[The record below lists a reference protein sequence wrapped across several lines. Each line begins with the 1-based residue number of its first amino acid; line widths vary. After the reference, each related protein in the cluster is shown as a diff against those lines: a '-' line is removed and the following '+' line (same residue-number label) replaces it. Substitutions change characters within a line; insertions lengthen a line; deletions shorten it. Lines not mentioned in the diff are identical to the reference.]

1 MRLDDPCYE
10 FKLPNVQIISG
21 HPEYFLVFRIIL
33 LDIQR
38 VLSRSLVEMQY
49 FVSSYTAA
57 LSAHTLERSP
67 GLPYYVLQRCDI
79 RPLI

>member
-1 MRLDDPCYE
+1 MRLDDPCSE

-21 HPEYFLVFRIIL
+21 HEYFLVFRIIL

-49 FVSSYTAA
+49 VVSSYTAA
-57 LSAHTLERSP
+57 FSAHTLERLP
-67 GLPYYVLQRCDI
+67 DLPYYVLQRCDI